1 MILNDVYSIEEDS
14 GGFVL
19 IEKRE
24 GKDKEGNPR
33 IHEIRYFYG
42 VIYQALLGFLRKEV
56 GSSIT
61 GQPNSRDNVENLHSR
76 VEDIVKLIEDA
87 ETEIKKN
94 FKIEVLVTGRG
105 TKKEGNNEEDQ
116 I

>member
-1 MILNDVYSIEEDS
+1 MILNDTYSIEEDS

-24 GKDKEGNPR
+24 GKDKEGNSKV
-33 IHEIRYFYG
+33 HEIRYFYG
-42 VIYQALLGFLRKEV
+42 VIYQALVGFLRKSV
-56 GSSIT
+56 GASIT
-61 GQPNSRDNVENLHSR
+61 GQPNSKDNIESLIDR

-87 ETEIKKN
+87 EAEIKKN

-105 TKKEGNNEEDQ
+105 PKKEGNNEEN
-116 I
+116 